1 MSITEKISKP
11 PDPAGVS
18 ALTLTDEEVVA
29 RVLAGD
35 VASFEILMRRHNQR
49 LYRIGRA
56 ILRNDGEAE
65 DVMQDAYVRAYEHLA
80 QFAGRAKF
88 STWLSRIAVN
98 ESLARRRHLAKHEEL
113 EPQMKSK
120 TNMNAS
126 DENGPRTE
134 RFAASGPNPEEQAS
148 SSELQRLLE
157 NAIEALPD
165 DFRAVLIMRDVE
177 EMDTAEAAVALDISE
192 ENVKVRLHRARA
204 LLRKKLYVTLSAGT
218 RHKEAFP
225 FHAVRCDRVVKNV
238 FARIAKL
245 SPHPDHASNIV
256 Q

>member
-1 MSITEKISKP
+1 MSSKDKVTKP
-11 PDPAGVS
+11 PNS
-18 ALTLTDEEVVA
+18 ATNALTDEEVVA
-29 RVLAGD
+29 RVLSGD

-56 ILRNDGEAE
+56 ILRNDAEAE

-98 ESLARRRHLAKHEEL
+98 ESLSRRRHMAKHEEL
-113 EPQMKSK
+113 EPQMKSR
-120 TNMNAS
+120 TNMS
-126 DENGPRTE
+126 DENGYKIE
-134 RFAASGPNPEEQAS
+134 RFAAATPNPEEQAS
-148 SSELQRLLE
+148 SSEMQRLLE
-157 NAIEALPD
+157 RAIEALPD
-165 DFRAVLIMRDVE
+165 DFRAVLILRDVE
-177 EMDTAEAAVALDISE
+177 EMDTAEVAAALDISE

-204 LLRKKLYVTLSAGT
+204 LMRKKLYISINGK
-218 RHKEAFP
+218 RKEAFP

-238 FARIAKL
+238 FERIARMAGGVVPQAL
-245 SPHPDHASNIV
+245 